1 MEPSIPRIA
10 LLAATIAAVFAP
22 PATPQS
28 PNDSAALLDR
38 AREKIARTT
47 QRLLKCTCLETI
59 ERTYYVPPAKKVNPT

>member
-10 LLAATIAAVFAP
+10 LLASAIAAVFAP
-22 PATPQS
+22 PASSQS
-28 PNDSAALLDR
+28 PDASATLLDQ

-59 ERTYYVPPAKKVNPT
+59 ERTYYVPPAKK